1 MIGNCLSYGDEI
13 PALLRHKRPVYRY
26 HHDITRA
33 PADGLLPK
41 RTRHIFC
48 SPLQRARMGLEGELV
63 PPALD
68 LERFRLTRNL
78 NHRTGACCI
87 GRMAYGKGMELL
99 AEFPEPIDV
108 YSSVPVADMGTALYQ
123 GAAADVPATLA
134 QYERFVFLPTAL
146 EPFGRAVVEAWA
158 AGLELVV
165 NRNVGALY
173 WIENYPGA
181 LDSAAADFWAQVT
194 Q

>member
-1 MIGNCLSYGDEI
+1 MREFRDAAPKGVRVVDCPPGTVHKADAYVIGNCLSYGESEI
-13 PALLRHKRPVYRY
+13 PALLSHKRPVYRY

-48 SPLQRARMGLEGELV
+48 SPLQRAPGSGLEGELV

-87 GRMAYGKGMELL
+87 GRNGIRQGDRTARR
-99 AEFPEPIDV
+99 
-108 YSSVPVADMGTALYQ
+108 VP
-123 GAAADVPATLA
+123 
-134 QYERFVFLPTAL
+134 
-146 EPFGRAVVEAWA
+146 
-158 AGLELVV
+158 
-165 NRNVGALY
+165 
-173 WIENYPGA
+173 
-181 LDSAAADFWAQVT
+181 
-194 Q
+194 

>member
-1 MIGNCLSYGDEI
+1 
-13 PALLRHKRPVYRY
+13 
-26 HHDITRA
+26 
-33 PADGLLPK
+33 
-41 RTRHIFC
+41 
-48 SPLQRARMGLEGELV
+48 MGLEGELV

-78 NHRTGACCI
+78 NHRTGAVCI
-87 GRMAYGKGMELL
+87 GRMAYGKGLELL
-99 AEFPEPIDV
+99 AEYPEPVDV
-108 YSSVPVADMGTALYQ
+108 YSSVPVNSERNARYK

-158 AGLELVV
+158 AGLDLVV

-181 LDSAAADFWAQVT
+181 LDSAAADFWTLVT
-194 Q
+194 R